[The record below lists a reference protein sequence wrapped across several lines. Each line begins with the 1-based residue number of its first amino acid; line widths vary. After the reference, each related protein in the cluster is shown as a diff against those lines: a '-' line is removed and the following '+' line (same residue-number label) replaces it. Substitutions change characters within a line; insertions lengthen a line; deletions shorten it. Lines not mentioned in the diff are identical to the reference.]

1 MQLGL
6 NIVFQPTLTKLR
18 LGKVGESI
26 AKRWAGG
33 FPLRDQFGEDLI
45 KFARVFTGNGQGPG
59 EQAVLLRVRAFAL
72 AAADDRVDQPAIGLE
87 CWWNRVIL
95 FAHGGALL
103 KKVWF
108 MAASRKRFARG

>member
-18 LGKVGESI
+18 LGKVRESI

-45 KFARVFTGNGQGPG
+45 KFARVFTGNDQGPG
-59 EQAVLLRVRAFAL
+59 EQAVLFCIVAAYIRRRMLRRLYAE
-72 AAADDRVDQPAIGLE
+72 PAYML
-87 CWWNRVIL
+87 RRIL
-95 FAHGGALL
+95 SRLYAEPLIYGGAH
-103 KKVWF
+103 
-108 MAASRKRFARG
+108 